1 MIVGAL
7 KENGR
12 GEARV
17 AVTPQSVPKLIK
29 LGYEVM
35 VETRAGVLA
44 NFPDELYTQAG
55 ATISTRAE
63 VLEKSNLTL
72 KVDPPTL
79 EAVSYTHLT
88 LPTIYSV

>member
-35 VETRAGVLA
+35 VETRAGYWPISPT
-44 NFPDELYTQAG
+44 NFTPKPVRPSAPE
-55 ATISTRAE
+55 RRF
-63 VLEKSNLTL
+63 
-72 KVDPPTL
+72 
-79 EAVSYTHLT
+79 
-88 LPTIYSV
+88 

>member
-35 VETRAGVLA
+35 VETRAGILA
-44 NFPDELYTQAG
+44 NFPDELYTKAG
-55 ATISTRAE
+55 ATIGC
-63 VLEKSNLTL
+63 LL
-72 KVDPPTL
+72 
-79 EAVSYTHLT
+79 YTS
-88 LPTIYSV
+88 PSPRDKRQSRMPSSA

>member
-1 MIVGAL
+1 MIIGAL

-35 VETRAGVLA
+35 VETRAGILA
-44 NFPDELYTQAG
+44 NFPDELYT
-55 ATISTRAE
+55 
-63 VLEKSNLTL
+63 
-72 KVDPPTL
+72 
-79 EAVSYTHLT
+79 
-88 LPTIYSV
+88 